1 MNKYAIDGPKQPKL
15 PIALIHPLG
24 PLFKHLPLSLRRH
37 LLHFRAFGKWGNFR
51 NPTTWSEKTQWRIL
65 NDRRVFLGVCCD
77 KLAAK
82 EFGRRVA
89 VESGLPLRIPE
100 TYWAGTDVRELMRIK
115 DQLPARWVL
124 KPNHSSSR
132 FRILDES
139 TETIDWDDLIAAGD
153 RWVKKDEEELAY
165 GHYGYGLARH
175 LVFAEERVGSGASLA
190 TFRANVVNGKILN
203 CSYTFGTIHPDNP
216 VPRISFRYDGALN
229 RQYTDVL
236 GVPAKPEERSRID
249 ELPASQK
256 SQLIDI
262 VLALAAG
269 IEQTRVDLYVEDE
282 IWFGELTV
290 YNGSGLM
297 IMPRPYTEP
306 IEREWILPNLSRPDE
321 RESEWRELLSSTPL
335 GTLQRLQR

>member
-1 MNKYAIDGPKQPKL
+1 
-15 PIALIHPLG
+15 
-24 PLFKHLPLSLRRH
+24 
-37 LLHFRAFGKWGNFR
+37 
-51 NPTTWSEKTQWRIL
+51 
-65 NDRRVFLGVCCD
+65 
-77 KLAAK
+77 
-82 EFGRRVA
+82 
-89 VESGLPLRIPE
+89 
-100 TYWAGTDVRELMRIK
+100 MRIK

-321 RESEWRELLSSTPL
+321 RESEWREILSSTPL
-335 GTLQRLQR
+335 GTLQQLQR